1 MKTSPIFE
9 PGRTLLVATEGWS
22 DAGEAASGALRMV
35 VEHFGL
41 VPYDVIDEESYFD
54 YQVTRPY
61 VELDA
66 DGARVL
72 SWPDITL
79 YGPDDASTEP
89 NAPYVLIGAEPSKLW
104 RSLASQL
111 VDQALAHDIDG
122 IVLVGAMLADVPHSR
137 PVRLILSSDESV
149 VRTRLDI
156 ERSTYEGPVGI
167 LSVIGLQAQ
176 QSGIPALHLWAQ
188 VPHYVHTSPSPKATL
203 AILDRLEDLLG
214 VDIPRESLVDQ
225 AESWEENI
233 DQLAAEDDD
242 MMAYIQQLE
251 KQRDTVESP
260 EASGD
265 AIAREFER
273 YLSRGPDRPNGLGPS
288 EP

>member
-1 MKTSPIFE
+1 MQTTPIFE

-22 DAGEAASGALRMV
+22 DAGEAASSALRMV
-35 VEHFGL
+35 VEHYGL
-41 VPYDVIDEESYFD
+41 VPYEVIDEESYFD
-54 YQVTRPY
+54 FQVTRPY

-66 DGARVL
+66 DGSRVL

-79 YGPDDASTEP
+79 YGPDETSTADD
-89 NAPYVLIGAEPSKLW
+89 APYVLIGAEPSKLW

-122 IVLVGAMLADVPHSR
+122 MVLVGAMLADVPHSR
-137 PVRLILSSDESV
+137 PVRLILSSDESI

-167 LSVIGLQAQ
+167 LSVIGLQAH

-214 VDIPRESLVDQ
+214 IDIPRESLVDQ

-233 DQLAAEDDD
+233 DQLANEDDD
-242 MMAYIQQLE
+242 MLAYIQQLE

-273 YLSRGPDRPNGLGPS
+273 YLSRRPDRPNGLGPS

>member
-1 MKTSPIFE
+1 MQNTPLFQ

-35 VEHFGL
+35 VEHYGL
-41 VPYDVIDEESYFD
+41 VPYDVIDEEGYFD

-61 VELDA
+61 VEIDS
-66 DGARVL
+66 DGSRAI

-79 YGPDDASTEP
+79 YGPDEAETSEDAP
-89 NAPYVLIGAEPSKLW
+89 FVLVGAEPSKMW

-111 VDQALAHDIDG
+111 VDQALANDIEG
-122 IVLVGAMLADVPHSR
+122 MVLVGAMLADVPHSR
-137 PVRLILSSDESV
+137 PVRLILSSEESRI
-149 VRTRLDI
+149 RTRLDI
-156 ERSTYEGPVGI
+156 ERSSYEGPVGI
-167 LSVIGLQAQ
+167 LSVIGLRSQ
-176 QSGIPALHLWAQ
+176 QSGIPAVHLWAQ

-203 AILDRLEDLLG
+203 AILDRLEDMLG
-214 VDIPRESLVDQ
+214 INIPRESLVDEAQ
-225 AESWEENI
+225 SWEENI

-273 YLSRGPDRPNGLGPS
+273 YLSRGPDRPGGRGPS
-288 EP
+288 ER

>member
-1 MKTSPIFE
+1 MPTQPLFE

-22 DAGEAASGALRMV
+22 DAGEAATSALRMV

-41 VPYDVIDEESYFD
+41 VPYDVVDDETYFD
-54 YQVTRPY
+54 FQVTRPY
-61 VELDA
+61 VELDG
-66 DGARVL
+66 DGSRVL

-79 YGPDDASTEP
+79 YGPDESTSSSDAP
-89 NAPYVLIGAEPSKLW
+89 FVLMGAEPSKLW

-111 VDQALAHDIDG
+111 VDQALTYDIDG
-122 IVLVGAMLADVPHSR
+122 MVLVGAMLADVPHSR
-137 PVRLILSSDESV
+137 PVRMIMSSDESS
-149 VRTRLDI
+149 VRNKLSI

-176 QSGIPALHLWAQ
+176 RAGIPALHVWAQ

-214 VDIPRESLVDQ
+214 MDIPREELVDQ
-225 AESWEENI
+225 ADSWEENI

-242 MMAYIQQLE
+242 MLAYIQQLE
-251 KQRDTVESP
+251 KQRDTAEAP

-273 YLSRGPDRPNGLGPS
+273 YLSRRPEGPGAMGT

>member
-1 MKTSPIFE
+1 MPAKPLFE

-22 DAGEAASGALRMV
+22 DAGEAATSALRMV

-41 VPYDVIDEESYFD
+41 VPYDVIDDETYFD
-54 YQVTRPY
+54 FQVTRPY
-61 VELDA
+61 VELDG
-66 DGARVL
+66 DGSRVL

-79 YGPDDASTEP
+79 YGPDESSSSSDAP
-89 NAPYVLIGAEPSKLW
+89 FVLMGAEPSKLW

-111 VDQALAHDIDG
+111 VDQALTYDIDG
-122 IVLVGAMLADVPHSR
+122 MVLVGAMLADVPHSR
-137 PVRLILSSDESV
+137 PVRLIMSSDESS
-149 VRTRLDI
+149 VRNKLSI

-176 QSGIPALHLWAQ
+176 RAGVPALHLWAQ

-214 VDIPRESLVDQ
+214 VDIPRDELVDQ
-225 AESWEENI
+225 ADSWEENI
-233 DQLAAEDDD
+233 DQLAAEDDE
-242 MMAYIQQLE
+242 MLAYIQQLE
-251 KQRDTVESP
+251 KQRDTAEAP

-273 YLSRGPDRPNGLGPS
+273 YLSRRPDRPGGMGT

>member
-1 MKTSPIFE
+1 
-9 PGRTLLVATEGWS
+9 
-22 DAGEAASGALRMV
+22 MV

-41 VPYDVIDEESYFD
+41 VPYDVIDDETYFD
-54 YQVTRPY
+54 FQVTRPY
-61 VELDA
+61 VELDG
-66 DGARVL
+66 DGSRVL
-72 SWPDITL
+72 SWPDITV
-79 YGPDDASTEP
+79 YGPDESSSSSDAP
-89 NAPYVLIGAEPSKLW
+89 FVLMGAEPSKLW

-111 VDQALAHDIDG
+111 VDQALTYDIDG
-122 IVLVGAMLADVPHSR
+122 MVLVGAMLADVPHSR
-137 PVRLILSSDESV
+137 PVRLIMSSDESSI
-149 VRTRLDI
+149 RNKLSI

-176 QSGIPALHLWAQ
+176 RAGVPALHLWAQ

-214 VDIPRESLVDQ
+214 VDIPREELVDQ
-225 AESWEENI
+225 ADSWEENI
-233 DQLAAEDDD
+233 DQLASEDDE
-242 MMAYIQQLE
+242 MLAYIQQLE
-251 KQRDTVESP
+251 KQRDTAEAP

-273 YLSRGPDRPNGLGPS
+273 YLSRRPDRPGGMGT

>member
-1 MKTSPIFE
+1 MPAQPLFE

-22 DAGEAASGALRMV
+22 DAGEAATSALRMV

-41 VPYDVIDEESYFD
+41 VPYDVIDDETYFD
-54 YQVTRPY
+54 FQVTRPY
-61 VELDA
+61 VELDG
-66 DGARVL
+66 DGSRVL

-79 YGPDDASTEP
+79 YGPDESSSSSDAP
-89 NAPYVLIGAEPSKLW
+89 FVLMGAEPSKLW

-111 VDQALAHDIDG
+111 VDQALTFDIDG
-122 IVLVGAMLADVPHSR
+122 MVLVGAMLADVPHSR
-137 PVRLILSSDESV
+137 PVRLIMSSDESSI
-149 VRTRLDI
+149 RNKLSI

-176 QSGIPALHLWAQ
+176 RAGIPALHLWAQ

-214 VDIPRESLVDQ
+214 MDIPRDELVDQ
-225 AESWEENI
+225 ADSWEENI
-233 DQLAAEDDD
+233 DQLAAEDDE
-242 MMAYIQQLE
+242 MLAYIQQLE
-251 KQRDTVESP
+251 KQRDTAEAP

-273 YLSRGPDRPNGLGPS
+273 YLSRRPDRPGGMGT

>member
-1 MKTSPIFE
+1 MPTQPLFE

-22 DAGEAASGALRMV
+22 DAGEAATSALRMV

-41 VPYDVIDEESYFD
+41 VPYDVVDDETYFD
-54 YQVTRPY
+54 FQVTRPF
-61 VELDA
+61 VELDG
-66 DGARVL
+66 DGSRVL
-72 SWPDITL
+72 SWPEITL
-79 YGPDDASTEP
+79 YGPDESTTSSDAP
-89 NAPYVLIGAEPSKLW
+89 FVLMGAEPSKLW

-111 VDQALAHDIDG
+111 VDQALTYDIDG
-122 IVLVGAMLADVPHSR
+122 MVLVGAMLADVPHSR
-137 PVRLILSSDESV
+137 PVRMIMSSDESS
-149 VRTRLDI
+149 VRNKLSI

-176 QSGIPALHLWAQ
+176 RAGIPALHVWAQ

-214 VDIPRESLVDQ
+214 MDIPREELVDQ
-225 AESWEENI
+225 ADSWEENI
-233 DQLAAEDDD
+233 DQLAAEDDE
-242 MMAYIQQLE
+242 MLAYIQQLE
-251 KQRDTVESP
+251 KQRDTAEAP

-273 YLSRGPDRPNGLGPS
+273 YLSRRPDRPGGMS
-288 EP
+288 TEP

>member
-1 MKTSPIFE
+1 MPAKPLFE

-22 DAGEAASGALRMV
+22 DAGEAATSALRMV

-41 VPYDVIDEESYFD
+41 VPYDVIDDETYFD
-54 YQVTRPY
+54 FQVTRPY
-61 VELDA
+61 VELDG
-66 DGARVL
+66 DGSRVL

-79 YGPDDASTEP
+79 YGPEESSSSSDAP
-89 NAPYVLIGAEPSKLW
+89 FVLMGAEPSKLW

-111 VDQALAHDIDG
+111 VDQALTYDIDG
-122 IVLVGAMLADVPHSR
+122 MVLVGAMLADVPHSR
-137 PVRLILSSDESV
+137 PVRLIMSSDESS
-149 VRTRLDI
+149 VRNKLSI

-176 QSGIPALHLWAQ
+176 RAGVPALHLWAQ

-214 VDIPRESLVDQ
+214 VDIPRDELVDQ
-225 AESWEENI
+225 ADSWEENI
-233 DQLAAEDDD
+233 DQLAAEDDE
-242 MMAYIQQLE
+242 MLAYIQQLE
-251 KQRDTVESP
+251 KQRDTAEAP

-273 YLSRGPDRPNGLGPS
+273 YLSRRPDRPGGMGT

>member
-1 MKTSPIFE
+1 MPTQPLFE

-22 DAGEAASGALRMV
+22 DAGEAATSALRMV
-35 VEHFGL
+35 VEHYGL
-41 VPYDVIDEESYFD
+41 VPYDVVDDETYFD
-54 YQVTRPY
+54 FQVTRPF
-61 VELDA
+61 VELDG
-66 DGARVL
+66 DGSRVL

-79 YGPDDASTEP
+79 YGPDESTSSSDAP
-89 NAPYVLIGAEPSKLW
+89 FVLMGAEPSKLW

-111 VDQALAHDIDG
+111 VDQALTYDIDG
-122 IVLVGAMLADVPHSR
+122 MVLVGAMLADVPHSR
-137 PVRLILSSDESV
+137 PVRMIMSSDESS
-149 VRTRLDI
+149 VRNKLSI

-176 QSGIPALHLWAQ
+176 RAGIPALHVWAQ

-214 VDIPRESLVDQ
+214 MDIPREELVDQ
-225 AESWEENI
+225 ADSWEENI
-233 DQLAAEDDD
+233 DQLAAEDDE
-242 MMAYIQQLE
+242 MLAYIQQLE
-251 KQRDTVESP
+251 KQRDTAEAP

-273 YLSRGPDRPNGLGPS
+273 YLSRRPDRPGGMGT

>member
-1 MKTSPIFE
+1 MPAQPLFE

-22 DAGEAASGALRMV
+22 DAGEAATSALRMV

-41 VPYDVIDEESYFD
+41 VPYDIIDDETYFD
-54 YQVTRPY
+54 FQVTRPY
-61 VELDA
+61 VELDG
-66 DGARVL
+66 DGSRVL
-72 SWPDITL
+72 SWPDITV
-79 YGPDDASTEP
+79 YGPDESSSSSDAP
-89 NAPYVLIGAEPSKLW
+89 FVLMGAEPSKLW

-111 VDQALAHDIDG
+111 VDQALTYDIDG
-122 IVLVGAMLADVPHSR
+122 MVLVGAMLADVPHSR
-137 PVRLILSSDESV
+137 PVRLIMSSDESSI
-149 VRTRLDI
+149 RNKLSI

-176 QSGIPALHLWAQ
+176 RAGVPALHLWAQ

-214 VDIPRESLVDQ
+214 VDIPREELVDQ
-225 AESWEENI
+225 ADSWEENI
-233 DQLAAEDDD
+233 DQLASEDDE
-242 MMAYIQQLE
+242 MLAYIQQLE
-251 KQRDTVESP
+251 KQRDTAEAP

-273 YLSRGPDRPNGLGPS
+273 YLSRRPDRPGGMGT

>member
-1 MKTSPIFE
+1 MPTQPLFE

-22 DAGEAASGALRMV
+22 DAGEAATSALRMV

-41 VPYDVIDEESYFD
+41 VPYDVVDDETYFD
-54 YQVTRPY
+54 FQVTRPF
-61 VELDA
+61 VELDG
-66 DGARVL
+66 DGSRVL

-79 YGPDDASTEP
+79 YGPDESTTSSDAP
-89 NAPYVLIGAEPSKLW
+89 FVLMGAEPSKLW

-111 VDQALAHDIDG
+111 VDQALTYDIDG
-122 IVLVGAMLADVPHSR
+122 MVLVGAMLADVPHSR
-137 PVRLILSSDESV
+137 PVRMIMSSDESS
-149 VRTRLDI
+149 VRNKLSI

-176 QSGIPALHLWAQ
+176 RAGIPALHVWAQ

-214 VDIPRESLVDQ
+214 MDIPREELVDQ
-225 AESWEENI
+225 ADSWEENI
-233 DQLAAEDDD
+233 DQLAAEDDE
-242 MMAYIQQLE
+242 MLAYIQQLE
-251 KQRDTVESP
+251 KQRDTAEAP

-273 YLSRGPDRPNGLGPS
+273 YLSRRPDRPGGMS
-288 EP
+288 TEP

>member
-1 MKTSPIFE
+1 MPTQPLFE

-22 DAGEAASGALRMV
+22 DAGEAATSALRMV

-41 VPYDVIDEESYFD
+41 VPYDVVDDETYFD
-54 YQVTRPY
+54 FQVTRPF
-61 VELDA
+61 VELDG
-66 DGARVL
+66 DGSRVL

-79 YGPDDASTEP
+79 YGPDESTTSSDAP
-89 NAPYVLIGAEPSKLW
+89 FVLMGAEPSKLW

-111 VDQALAHDIDG
+111 VDQALTYDIDG
-122 IVLVGAMLADVPHSR
+122 MVLVGAMLADVPHSR
-137 PVRLILSSDESV
+137 PVRMIMSSDESS
-149 VRTRLDI
+149 VRNKLSI

-176 QSGIPALHLWAQ
+176 RAGIPALHVWAQ

-214 VDIPRESLVDQ
+214 MDIPREELVDQ
-225 AESWEENI
+225 ADSWEENI
-233 DQLAAEDDD
+233 DQLAAEDDE
-242 MMAYIQQLE
+242 MLAYIQQLE
-251 KQRDTVESP
+251 KQRDTAEAP

-273 YLSRGPDRPNGLGPS
+273 YLSRRPDRPGGMGT

>member
-1 MKTSPIFE
+1 MQNTPLFQ

-35 VEHFGL
+35 VEHYGL
-41 VPYDVIDEESYFD
+41 VPYDVIDEEGYFD

-61 VELDA
+61 VEIDS
-66 DGARVL
+66 DGSRAI

-79 YGPDDASTEP
+79 YGPDEAETSEDAP
-89 NAPYVLIGAEPSKLW
+89 FVLVGAEPSKMW

-111 VDQALAHDIDG
+111 IDQALANDIDG
-122 IVLVGAMLADVPHSR
+122 MVLVGAMLADVPHSR
-137 PVRLILSSDESV
+137 PVRLILSSEES
-149 VRTRLDI
+149 RIRNRLDI
-156 ERSTYEGPVGI
+156 ERSSYEGPVGI
-167 LSVIGLQAQ
+167 LSVIGLHSQ
-176 QSGIPALHLWAQ
+176 QSGIPAVHLWAQ

-203 AILDRLEDLLG
+203 AILDRLEDMLG
-214 VDIPRESLVDQ
+214 INIPRESLVDEAQ
-225 AESWEENI
+225 SWEENI

-273 YLSRGPDRPNGLGPS
+273 YLSRGPDRPGGRGPS
-288 EP
+288 ER

>member
-1 MKTSPIFE
+1 MPAKPLFE

-22 DAGEAASGALRMV
+22 DAGEAATSALRMV

-41 VPYDVIDEESYFD
+41 VPYDVIDDETYFD
-54 YQVTRPY
+54 FQVTRPY
-61 VELDA
+61 VELDG
-66 DGARVL
+66 DGSRVL

-79 YGPDDASTEP
+79 YGPEESSSSSDAP
-89 NAPYVLIGAEPSKLW
+89 FVLMGAEPSKLW

-111 VDQALAHDIDG
+111 VDQALTYDIDG
-122 IVLVGAMLADVPHSR
+122 MVLVGAMLADVPHSR
-137 PVRLILSSDESV
+137 PVRLIMSSDESS
-149 VRTRLDI
+149 VRNKLSI

-176 QSGIPALHLWAQ
+176 RAGVPALHLWAQ
-188 VPHYVHTSPSPKATL
+188 VPHYVQTSPSPKATL

-214 VDIPRESLVDQ
+214 VDIPRDELVDQ
-225 AESWEENI
+225 ADSWEENI
-233 DQLAAEDDD
+233 DQLAAEDDE
-242 MMAYIQQLE
+242 MLAYIQQLE
-251 KQRDTVESP
+251 KQRDTAEAP

-273 YLSRGPDRPNGLGPS
+273 YLSRRPDRPGGMGT

>member
-1 MKTSPIFE
+1 MPAQPLFE

-22 DAGEAASGALRMV
+22 DAGEAATSALRMV

-41 VPYDVIDEESYFD
+41 VPYDVIDDETYFD
-54 YQVTRPY
+54 FQVTRPY
-61 VELDA
+61 VELDG
-66 DGARVL
+66 DGSRVL

-79 YGPDDASTEP
+79 YGPDESSSSSDAP
-89 NAPYVLIGAEPSKLW
+89 FVLMGAEPSKLW

-111 VDQALAHDIDG
+111 VDQALTYDIDG
-122 IVLVGAMLADVPHSR
+122 MVLVGAMLADVPHSR
-137 PVRLILSSDESV
+137 PVRLIMSSDESSI
-149 VRTRLDI
+149 RNKLSI

-176 QSGIPALHLWAQ
+176 RAGVPALHLWAQ

-214 VDIPRESLVDQ
+214 VDIPREELVDQ
-225 AESWEENI
+225 ADSWEENI
-233 DQLAAEDDD
+233 DQLASEDDE
-242 MMAYIQQLE
+242 MLAYIQQLE
-251 KQRDTVESP
+251 KQRDTAEAP

-273 YLSRGPDRPNGLGPS
+273 YLSRRPDRPGGMGT

>member
-1 MKTSPIFE
+1 MPAQPLFE

-22 DAGEAASGALRMV
+22 DAGEAATSALRMV

-41 VPYDVIDEESYFD
+41 VPYDVIDDETYFD
-54 YQVTRPY
+54 FQVTRPY
-61 VELDA
+61 VELDG
-66 DGARVL
+66 DGSRVL
-72 SWPDITL
+72 SWPDITV
-79 YGPDDASTEP
+79 YGPDESSSSSDAP
-89 NAPYVLIGAEPSKLW
+89 FVLMGAEPSKLW

-111 VDQALAHDIDG
+111 VDQALTYDIDG
-122 IVLVGAMLADVPHSR
+122 MVLVGAMLADVPHSR
-137 PVRLILSSDESV
+137 PVRLIMSSDESSI
-149 VRTRLDI
+149 RNKLSI

-176 QSGIPALHLWAQ
+176 RAGVPALHLWAQ

-214 VDIPRESLVDQ
+214 VDIPREELVDQ
-225 AESWEENI
+225 ADSWEENI
-233 DQLAAEDDD
+233 DQLASEDDE
-242 MMAYIQQLE
+242 MLAYIQQLE
-251 KQRDTVESP
+251 KQRDTAEAP

-273 YLSRGPDRPNGLGPS
+273 YLSRRPDRPGGMGT

>member
-1 MKTSPIFE
+1 MQQPPLFE

-22 DAGEAASGALRMV
+22 DAGEAATAALRMV

-41 VPYDVIDEESYFD
+41 VPYDVIDDETYFD
-54 YQVTRPY
+54 FQVTRPF
-61 VELDA
+61 VELDG
-66 DGARVL
+66 DGSRVL

-79 YGPDDASTEP
+79 YGPDDSSSPE
-89 NAPYVLIGAEPSKLW
+89 APWVLMGAEPSKLW

-111 VDQALAHDIDG
+111 VDNALTHDIDG
-122 IVLVGAMLADVPHSR
+122 MVLVGAMLADVPHSR
-137 PVRLILSSDESV
+137 PVRLILSSDESSI
-149 VRTRLDI
+149 RHRLGV

-176 QSGIPALHLWAQ
+176 RAGIPALHLWAQ

-203 AILDRLEDLLG
+203 AILDRIEDVLG
-214 VDIPRESLVDQ
+214 IDIPREDLVDQ
-225 AESWEENI
+225 ADSWEENI
-233 DQLAAEDDD
+233 DQLAAEDDE
-242 MMAYIQQLE
+242 MLAYIQQLE

-273 YLSRGPDRPNGLGPS
+273 YLSRRPDRPNGFGT